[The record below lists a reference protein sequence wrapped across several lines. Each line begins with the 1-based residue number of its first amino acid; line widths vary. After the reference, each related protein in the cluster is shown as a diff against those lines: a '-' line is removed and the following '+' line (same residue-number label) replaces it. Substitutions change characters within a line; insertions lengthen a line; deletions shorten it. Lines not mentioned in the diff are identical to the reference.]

1 MQGIKLL
8 FDQDSI
14 NQLKRQYDEVI
25 KELENKKV
33 HVDFSDA
40 NRSINELTNKV
51 RELQGINLKSNT
63 LDTNIKE
70 ETRNLDE
77 LIKKYT
83 ELGYKVNIKNQ
94 QFKLINP
101 EDIENSKRELNNF
114 VIELEKTKGIIDK
127 ITYTAQHNEKGLFTG
142 FTADNNVIRTDN
154 SVKIAEQL
162 AKEEEKLAN
171 AIGKVRE
178 QSELKAKA
186 EQKTLELNQAQAQN
200 KALEQEYEDRE
211 KIQQSIRKTIKA
223 REQEQ
228 RELEKNQAQAQN
240 KVLEQEYL
248 MKQKHQKWL
257 QTLGADVTPEGFKFD
272 VKKSTYADMERLAK
286 DFGDVNAEIKKIDV
300 QPIEK
305 SGDVVRNV
313 TYRVRDSKD
322 KWHEYKLAV
331 VEAGEDGT
339 ASLRKLDQ
347 GTRDV
352 INRQV
357 SLGSR
362 LKNAWIAVTSF
373 ASVTTVFYAAVHEVQ
388 KAVSMMN
395 DLDKSMTN
403 IQMITGE
410 TRNEVQGLVGDYND
424 LATELHT
431 TTKEM
436 MSGAEEF
443 LRAGKSVEE
452 TQNLLKA
459 STIGAAI
466 SGQTNSETSE
476 QLIAISNGFKLNTN
490 DAKELTGVIDKL
502 SAVDNSSS
510 TSFKE
515 LATAMQY
522 TSSSAQNAGV
532 SMEDLIS
539 YIGTVSSVSRRSAES
554 IGTSFRN
561 IFSRYSAVSAG
572 KDIDDEGEKIND
584 VEKAL
589 NNLGIA
595 IRSDATHFKDFST
608 VIGELNKKWST
619 LNDLQKNQAVGALAG
634 TKNRENLLILM
645 DNMDQVKKLQDAMA
659 NSTNSAE
666 KKFEEAYGESTQA
679 KVADFKH
686 QVELFWQGVMNNKAI
701 NFFIDLGTQIIKVF
715 KTINEQSVGTKIALV
730 ATSFA
735 LIEVIRNIKSVT
747 KAISDS
753 KVAISGLDRVL
764 KLLFGTT
771 ASGAGIVKA
780 LKTAFS
786 GLKTA
791 IVALFTT
798 SLGATIIAL
807 TSAITLCTIAI
818 TKHIKHQKELREET
832 EKNTTAFKD
841 LTSAIK
847 ENNVE
852 QMKSSKNDIEKEQ
865 QKLQDLI
872 KKRKELIDSNAPER
886 NAVLAGK
893 GLDGFKG
900 VNDSKISKIDK
911 EISELTDTLKNA
923 GFTIDGVTGNIEEL
937 NEAELLIKNN
947 EIADEIKN
955 QAEAEVTNKDN
966 IINLT
971 NEYLKLNEAENK
983 NAIQKQRMTQ
993 ISNELNNQVKGLIL
1007 TKDAE
1012 GNVTIQNV
1020 GYLQNEVNALNLDK
1034 DTVQTLTNV
1043 KLTNAKATAEVMVNG
1058 QKLTYETIK
1067 QKIKSYEAEAKALDA
1082 LAVKKQHII
1091 MLDNDGVTASAHLH
1105 QEINKFQKALDM
1117 LDKIYSIP
1125 KIPKVSTIP
1134 SGNGGFI
1141 PKSDD
1146 NNKKSKSKS
1155 TSSNPE
1161 DIVPLID
1168 RYSKLNG
1175 ELEKVNAQLE
1185 LNKSL
1190 QSKAENQDKI
1200 TLLNKEIDLLKQK
1213 QVAIKA
1219 IWNEEIKEQ
1228 TELKK
1233 TLSSKG
1239 VLFDSKGEITN
1250 YESFIKGKANTANKL
1265 IGDNKKKAIDDVK
1278 KLEDEVKRYGELTH
1292 KELIN
1297 SSKDWEDAGI
1307 TISDVGREIEEVTK
1321 KIQEDLLN
1329 GFYKQLEST
1338 IYGGKSQREYER
1350 NIKEQNKALQTQIDI
1365 LEKEDDLQQEQ
1376 EERSKRILEIHELE
1390 AELENIKKEKN
1401 IQQLTQK
1408 ANGSYDFT
1416 YVADENKIDDITK
1429 DLKSKHEDYYRWEKS
1444 TAKQHQIQSLRDQ
1457 IEYNN
1462 NLIQINRDAFE
1473 QMKEDLKS
1481 AFNGEDGYI
1490 SIVNNCMDDIK
1501 SNCDSK
1507 WSEIIAS
1514 TRSSLMQL
1522 QSLYQKM
1529 LSTAAAAN
1537 SISIGSS
1544 GGGGSS
1550 SHYGRQTWAM
1560 SDDATAYDAN
1570 GNYIKRFYENEPV
1583 TSLKIE
1589 NGKAEFDING
1599 VKAYVNVDDLKPRD
1613 ANTRIS
1619 PRRYGEGGDTGT
1631 WLGDEPKWALLDKN
1645 EFVLNDSMYKNMA
1658 DFATDPM
1665 KYLSITLPK
1674 MNIPVINP
1682 KNNNNQPLQNVF
1694 HIDKLDF
1701 PNVHDGQDVV
1711 DTLNNL
1717 PRIVMRAGN

>member
-186 EQKTLELNQAQAQN
+186 EQ
-200 KALEQEYEDRE
+200 
-211 KIQQSIRKTIKA
+211 
-223 REQEQ
+223 

-403 IQMITGE
+403 IQMITGK

-490 DAKELTGVIDKL
+490 DAKELMGVIDKL

-539 YIGTVSSVSRRSAES
+539 YIGIVSSVSRRSAES

-715 KTINEQSVGTKIALV
+715 RTINEQSVGTKIALV

-798 SLGATIIAL
+798 PVGATIIAL
-807 TSAITLCTIAI
+807 TSAITLCIIAI
-818 TKHIKHQKELREET
+818 TKHIKH
-832 EKNTTAFKD
+832 
-841 LTSAIK
+841 
-847 ENNVE
+847 
-852 QMKSSKNDIEKEQ
+852 
-865 QKLQDLI
+865 
-872 KKRKELIDSNAPER
+872 
-886 NAVLAGK
+886 
-893 GLDGFKG
+893 
-900 VNDSKISKIDK
+900 
-911 EISELTDTLKNA
+911 
-923 GFTIDGVTGNIEEL
+923 
-937 NEAELLIKNN
+937 
-947 EIADEIKN
+947 
-955 QAEAEVTNKDN
+955 
-966 IINLT
+966 
-971 NEYLKLNEAENK
+971 
-983 NAIQKQRMTQ
+983 
-993 ISNELNNQVKGLIL
+993 
-1007 TKDAE
+1007 
-1012 GNVTIQNV
+1012 
-1020 GYLQNEVNALNLDK
+1020 
-1034 DTVQTLTNV
+1034 
-1043 KLTNAKATAEVMVNG
+1043 
-1058 QKLTYETIK
+1058 
-1067 QKIKSYEAEAKALDA
+1067 
-1082 LAVKKQHII
+1082 
-1091 MLDNDGVTASAHLH
+1091 
-1105 QEINKFQKALDM
+1105 
-1117 LDKIYSIP
+1117 
-1125 KIPKVSTIP
+1125 
-1134 SGNGGFI
+1134 
-1141 PKSDD
+1141 
-1146 NNKKSKSKS
+1146 
-1155 TSSNPE
+1155 
-1161 DIVPLID
+1161 
-1168 RYSKLNG
+1168 
-1175 ELEKVNAQLE
+1175 
-1185 LNKSL
+1185 
-1190 QSKAENQDKI
+1190 
-1200 TLLNKEIDLLKQK
+1200 
-1213 QVAIKA
+1213 
-1219 IWNEEIKEQ
+1219 
-1228 TELKK
+1228 
-1233 TLSSKG
+1233 
-1239 VLFDSKGEITN
+1239 
-1250 YESFIKGKANTANKL
+1250 
-1265 IGDNKKKAIDDVK
+1265 
-1278 KLEDEVKRYGELTH
+1278 
-1292 KELIN
+1292 
-1297 SSKDWEDAGI
+1297 
-1307 TISDVGREIEEVTK
+1307 
-1321 KIQEDLLN
+1321 
-1329 GFYKQLEST
+1329 
-1338 IYGGKSQREYER
+1338 
-1350 NIKEQNKALQTQIDI
+1350 
-1365 LEKEDDLQQEQ
+1365 
-1376 EERSKRILEIHELE
+1376 
-1390 AELENIKKEKN
+1390 
-1401 IQQLTQK
+1401 
-1408 ANGSYDFT
+1408 
-1416 YVADENKIDDITK
+1416 
-1429 DLKSKHEDYYRWEKS
+1429 
-1444 TAKQHQIQSLRDQ
+1444 
-1457 IEYNN
+1457 
-1462 NLIQINRDAFE
+1462 
-1473 QMKEDLKS
+1473 
-1481 AFNGEDGYI
+1481 
-1490 SIVNNCMDDIK
+1490 
-1501 SNCDSK
+1501 
-1507 WSEIIAS
+1507 
-1514 TRSSLMQL
+1514 
-1522 QSLYQKM
+1522 
-1529 LSTAAAAN
+1529 
-1537 SISIGSS
+1537 
-1544 GGGGSS
+1544 
-1550 SHYGRQTWAM
+1550 
-1560 SDDATAYDAN
+1560 
-1570 GNYIKRFYENEPV
+1570 
-1583 TSLKIE
+1583 
-1589 NGKAEFDING
+1589 
-1599 VKAYVNVDDLKPRD
+1599 
-1613 ANTRIS
+1613 
-1619 PRRYGEGGDTGT
+1619 
-1631 WLGDEPKWALLDKN
+1631 
-1645 EFVLNDSMYKNMA
+1645 
-1658 DFATDPM
+1658 
-1665 KYLSITLPK
+1665 
-1674 MNIPVINP
+1674 
-1682 KNNNNQPLQNVF
+1682 
-1694 HIDKLDF
+1694 
-1701 PNVHDGQDVV
+1701 
-1711 DTLNNL
+1711 
-1717 PRIVMRAGN
+1717 